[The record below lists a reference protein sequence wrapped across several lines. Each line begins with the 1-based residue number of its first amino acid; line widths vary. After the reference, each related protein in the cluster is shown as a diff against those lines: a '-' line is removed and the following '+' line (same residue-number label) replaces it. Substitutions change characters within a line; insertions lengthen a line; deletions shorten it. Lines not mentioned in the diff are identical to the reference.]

1 MEEST
6 PFLSHFSLA
15 GKVAMVTGAGRGI
28 GQACAVALAE
38 SGATVIVHTRS
49 TDAKETMDR
58 VSACSP
64 SAMAVQADL
73 SDRSQLSN
81 LVDEVIGQYGRIDVL
96 VNNAGVNSRYACE
109 EFPEEAWD
117 RIMATNLDAVW
128 LLCQQVGR
136 HMLMQRSGKI
146 INMASMLSFS
156 GGFTIAAYTAS
167 KHAVAGITKAL
178 ANEWAARNIN
188 VNALARGY
196 IETDMSKALKADP
209 VRNRQLLDR
218 IPSGNWGKPA
228 DLMGAVVFLASPA
241 SNYVHGQV
249 LGVDGGFL
257 SR

>member
-1 MEEST
+1 MEESI

-28 GQACAVALAE
+28 GQACAIALAE

-58 VSACSP
+58 VTVCSP
-64 SAMAVQADL
+64 SAMAVKADL
-73 SDRSQLSN
+73 SDRSQLRH
-81 LVDEVIGQYGRIDVL
+81 LVDEVIGEYGRIDVL

-109 EFPEEAWD
+109 EFPEEVWD
-117 RIMATNLDAVW
+117 RIMATNLNAVW

-136 HMLMQRSGKI
+136 HMLMQQSGKI

-178 ANEWAARNIN
+178 ANEWASRNIN
-188 VNALARGY
+188 VNALAPGY

-218 IPSGNWGKPA
+218 IPSGDWGKPA
-228 DLMGAVVFLASPA
+228 DLMGAVVFLASAA